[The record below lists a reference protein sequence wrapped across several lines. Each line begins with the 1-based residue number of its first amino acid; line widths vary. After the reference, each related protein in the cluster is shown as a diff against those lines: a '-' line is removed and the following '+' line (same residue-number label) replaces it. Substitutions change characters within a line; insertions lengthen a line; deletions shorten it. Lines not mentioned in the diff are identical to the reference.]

1 MSALNQSRVA
11 VYGSVREAEEPW
23 RALEPQAVAT
33 AFQSYR
39 WQEAWS
45 RTAGAARGERPV
57 IVVVLDKGGTPQ
69 LLLPF
74 AAMSF
79 QGARVLGWQG
89 QDHATYAM
97 GLYAPGVADR
107 IGTDDLPALIEA
119 VRDHVPEISALRL
132 TSQPAVW
139 RGVANPFARLG
150 VQKGASRSYQ
160 FGLETDFEAQ
170 MQGRLKKDTRGKLRR
185 AATALSAA
193 PGFAP
198 ETPASAGERLA
209 LLESFFA
216 QKARQLAE
224 RGIPNPFEKPGIA
237 AFYRDLAGS
246 VPGSVPLL
254 DCHALSIDGAVLATA
269 TSIHFQD
276 QRHLLTLSLGAGDPA
291 LLKHSPGLVLMRHL
305 MAAAAQDG
313 TALYD
318 FGAGDGQHKSIWHP
332 EAVALFET
340 YLPLSLRGYAVSL
353 AAASGSAVKRM
364 IKNNQTLWQAAQSAR
379 RLLRASRG

>member
-1 MSALNQSRVA
+1 MFAPSQSRIA
-11 VYGSVREAEEPW
+11 VYGSVQEAEAAW
-23 RALEPQAVAT
+23 RALEPNAVAT

-39 WQEAWS
+39 WQESWS
-45 RTAGAARGERPV
+45 RTAGAVRGERPV
-57 IVVVLDKGGTPQ
+57 IVVVHDKGGTPQ
-69 LLLPF
+69 MLLPF
-74 AAMSF
+74 ASMTF
-79 QGARVLGWQG
+79 QGATVLGWQG

-97 GLYAPGVADR
+97 GLYAPGVAERVGAD
-107 IGTDDLPALIEA
+107 TLSTLIESI
-119 VRDHVPEISALRL
+119 RGRVPEVSALRL

-139 RGVANPFARLG
+139 RGVANPFALLG
-150 VQKGASRSYQ
+150 AQEGASRSYQ
-160 FGLETDFEAQ
+160 LNLEADFEAQ
-170 MQGRLKKDTRGKLRR
+170 MHARLKKDTRGKLRR
-185 AATALSAA
+185 ASSALATSHGYSADR
-193 PGFAP
+193 
-198 ETPASAGERLA
+198 AGTEAERLA

-237 AFYRDLAGS
+237 AFYRDLARS

-254 DCHALSIDGAVLATA
+254 DCHSLSVDGAVLATA
-269 TSIHFQD
+269 TSIDFQD

-291 LLKHSPGLVLMRHL
+291 LLKHSPGLVLIRHL
-305 MAAAAQDG
+305 MATATKDG
-313 TALYD
+313 TAIYD

-332 EAVALFET
+332 EAVELFET
-340 YLPLSLRGYAVSL
+340 HLPLSLRGYAVSL

>member
-1 MSALNQSRVA
+1 MSVLNQSRVA
-11 VYGSVREAEEPW
+11 VFGSVREAEVAW
-23 RALEPQAVAT
+23 RALEPQASAT
-33 AFQSYR
+33 PFQSYR

-57 IVVVLDKGGTPQ
+57 IVVVYDRAGTPQ

-79 QGARVLGWQG
+79 QGALVLGWQG

-97 GLYAPGVADR
+97 GLYAPGAAER
-107 IGTDDLPALIEA
+107 IGADDLSRLIEA
-119 VRDHVPEISALRL
+119 IRDQVPEISALHL

-139 RGVANPFARLG
+139 RGVANPFALLG
-150 VQKGASRSYQ
+150 AQDGASRSYQ
-160 FGLETDFEAQ
+160 LTLEADFDAQ
-170 MQGRLKKDTRGKLRR
+170 MQARLKKDTRGKLRR
-185 AATALSAA
+185 AATALGAV
-193 PGFAP
+193 PGFAT
-198 ETPASAGERLA
+198 EAAATPAERLA
-209 LLESFFA
+209 LLDSFFA
-216 QKARQLAE
+216 QKARQLAA

-254 DCHALSIDGAVLATA
+254 DCHALSVDGAVLATA

-276 QRHLLTLSLGAGDPA
+276 QRHLLTLSLGSGDPG

-305 MAAAAQDG
+305 MATAAKDG

-332 EAVALFET
+332 EAVVLFET
-340 YLPLSLRGYAVSL
+340 HLPLSLRGYAVSL
-353 AAASGSAVKRM
+353 AAASGSAVKRL
-364 IKNNQTLWQAAQSAR
+364 IKNNQTLWQAAKSAR